1 MQGNDKNRST
11 NNFQATH
18 LATGGL
24 ELFCRTISVEPGFQQ
39 PRTRQRKKT
48 KLTVF
53 SPKIQIRGFKSAT
66 RIRNPSRIQPI
77 DITCKICDV
86 PPSHECDG
94 CGHGVCSHPDCCS
107 RYVCIDPH
115 GNKNQRTVTVLCSD
129 CISRISVSIVRVVS
143 REGGRGT
150 MPVAADSK

>member
-1 MQGNDKNRST
+1 MNGLPKIDRPMAYWYWQITKST
-11 NNFQATH
+11 N
-18 LATGGL
+18 
-24 ELFCRTISVEPGFQQ
+24 QQ
-39 PRTRQRKKT
+39 IT
-48 KLTVF
+48 KSIDSLMNENP
-53 SPKIQIRGFKSAT
+53 S